1 MEQIWLQVLVA
12 LMAGCAG
19 AGVVLV
25 LRRRPQ
31 EQVAA
36 EEEPEPLP
44 RMAPD
49 VWEPHVQHCEQAVLR
64 ASRSVEA
71 MSSQQG
77 RNRLRTVVRRM
88 DAELPNLRVFAGLGR
103 GLGGSSRDAEIAGRV
118 RAELTEAEERFG
130 AVTGEVLQLVE
141 DPDAERVREL
151 RDRFP
156 LLRPISAVLPEPV
169 I

>member
-1 MEQIWLQVLVA
+1 MDQIWLQVLVA

-19 AGVVLV
+19 AGVVLA
-25 LRRRPQ
+25 LRRRPE

-36 EEEPEPLP
+36 EAPDPLP
-44 RMAPD
+44 RRSPD

-71 MSSQQG
+71 MSSQQV

-88 DAELPNLRVFAGLGR
+88 DAELPNLRVLAELGR
-103 GLGGSSRDAEIAGRV
+103 GLGSTSRDAEVAGRV
-118 RAELTEAEERFG
+118 RAELTEAEKRFG
-130 AVTGEVLQLVE
+130 AVTGEVLELVE
-141 DPDAERVREL
+141 DPDAERVGEL
-151 RDRFP
+151 RGRFP

-169 I
+169 S